1 MAPHTNLK
9 IGMLV
14 SILVVILLV
23 ALAICNREDVG
34 TAWIFG
40 GIAIAIIIIDVAIYL
55 YVIDPDDP
63 AAIATEPDENTV
75 ESTAQ
80 PTGELFV
87 VDTNLPPSDAVVII
101 ADQPAAARAAVLT
114 APNDST
120 VTDVGENT
128 EGVYML
134 VPARGTDE

>member
-1 MAPHTNLK
+1 MAQHTNLK

-23 ALAICNREDVG
+23 ALAIYHRENVG

-63 AAIATEPDENTV
+63 VAISAEPAENTADSTV
-75 ESTAQ
+75 QPAGES
-80 PTGELFV
+80 FV
-87 VDTNLPPSDAVVII
+87 ADTNLPPSDAVVLID
-101 ADQPAAARAAVLT
+101 DQPAAARVAMPT

-120 VTDVGENT
+120 VADVGENT
-128 EGVYML
+128 ESVYIL
-134 VPARGTDE
+134 VPTRGTDE